1 MSTDLDARLR
11 EYFAVSPPAVRE
23 IGVLVISHSALARRF
38 VFWPEPYAGQVVSE
52 DYGTLDV
59 QFAPMML
66 DRAGSEGNLDQ
77 EFRITLDTTDVQDDF
92 RDQLDAIP
100 LDTSE
105 RIRIDIITYLSDD
118 LTAQLGPAA
127 ALQAETVSWIVGT
140 ATITAVVPR
149 YNVMSTGELYE
160 PGVVPMLRAFY

>member
-11 EYFAVSPPAVRE
+11 EYFAVSPPAVRT

-38 VFWPEPYAGQVVSE
+38 VFWPEPYAGQIVSDE
-52 DYGTLDV
+52 YGPLDV
-59 QFAPMML
+59 QYAPMML

-77 EFRITLDTTDVQDDF
+77 EFRITLDTADVQDDF

-100 LDTSE
+100 LNTAE
-105 RIRIDIITYLSDD
+105 RIRIDILTYLSDD
-118 LTAQLGPAA
+118 LTAQQESAT
-127 ALQAETVSWIVGT
+127 LQAETVSWVVGT

-149 YNVMSTGELYE
+149 YNVLSTGELYE

>member
-1 MSTDLDARLR
+1 MSTDIETRLR
-11 EYFAVSPPAVRE
+11 EYFAASPPALRT

-38 VFWPEPYAGQVVSE
+38 VFWPEPYAGQIVSE
-52 DYGTLDV
+52 EYGVLDV
-59 QFAPMML
+59 QYAPMML

-100 LDTSE
+100 LNTSE
-105 RIRIDIITYLSDD
+105 RIRIDILTYLSDD
-118 LTAQLGPAA
+118 LTAQQESAT
-127 ALQAETVSWIVGT
+127 LQAETVSWVIGT

-149 YNVMSTGELYE
+149 YNVLSTGELYE

>member
-1 MSTDLDARLR
+1 MPTDIEARLR
-11 EYFAVSPPAVRE
+11 EYYATSPPAVRE
-23 IGVLVISHSALARRF
+23 VGVLVISHSALARRF
-38 VFWPEPYAGQVVSE
+38 VFWPEPYAGQIVSE
-52 DYGTLDV
+52 EYGPLDV
-59 QFAPMML
+59 QYAPMML

-100 LDTSE
+100 LNTAE
-105 RIRIDIITYLSDD
+105 RIRIDILTYLSDD
-118 LTAQLGPAA
+118 LTAQQEAA
-127 ALQAETVSWIVGT
+127 TLQAETVSWVVGT

-149 YNVMSTGELYE
+149 YNVLSTGELYE